1 MFRPSVPAQ
10 HIYTL
15 LFRLCLIMVA
25 VAIGAVSSAATG
37 LESCEAAATAAGVN
51 LISYAHSVGHSI
63 HSITV
68 EDVQYFFDPDFPIE
82 NTIPTANVRYGE
94 GEKPVLAS
102 APSGNSPFKFPGFA
116 AFDFVLSNND
126 GPETFLAVGMST
138 LEKLAHQLHMIEMWS
153 KASPIYKDIKARQVD
168 KASVCPCLVDE
179 HNNGIVKH
187 LNYIYKELKDWMKH
201 NTRDTRRNGRALDL
215 ALITWYP
222 NDRERNAKSLD
233 PEKVYSMPELKDSKS
248 WAFWKKLSMKNGMED
263 GELFNIAMYMYC
275 KTN

>member
-1 MFRPSVPAQ
+1 MLVVSAG
-10 HIYTL
+10 T
-15 LFRLCLIMVA
+15 
-25 VAIGAVSSAATG
+25 VSSAATE

-51 LISYAHSVGHSI
+51 LTSFTDAVGHFI

-82 NTIPTANVRYGE
+82 NTIPTTNVHYRE
-94 GEKPVLAS
+94 DEKPVLAY
-102 APSGNSPFKFPGFA
+102 APSRVSPFKFPGFA
-116 AFDFVLSNND
+116 SLDFVLSNND
-126 GPETFLAVGMST
+126 EPETFLVNGMT
-138 LEKLAHQLHMIEMWS
+138 TIEKLSHQFHMIEMWT
-153 KASPIYKDIKARQVD
+153 KAAPIYKDIKARQVD

-222 NDRERNAKSLD
+222 NDWERNAKSLD